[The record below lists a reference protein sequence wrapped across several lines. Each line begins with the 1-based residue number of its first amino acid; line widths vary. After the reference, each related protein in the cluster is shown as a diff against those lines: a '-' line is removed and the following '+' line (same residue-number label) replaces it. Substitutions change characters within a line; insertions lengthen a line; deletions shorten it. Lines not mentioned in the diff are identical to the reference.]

1 MKKQCPCLDFFSR
14 NNKKKWTA
22 EPFAKFRKFLSGV
35 KTLLLLMPFVIEFMS
50 LPVIPKI
57 NTVSVP
63 F

>member
-1 MKKQCPCLDFFSR
+1 MIFLAEIT
-14 NNKKKWTA
+14 KKKWTA
-22 EPFAKFRKFLSGV
+22 ELFAKFRKFLSGV